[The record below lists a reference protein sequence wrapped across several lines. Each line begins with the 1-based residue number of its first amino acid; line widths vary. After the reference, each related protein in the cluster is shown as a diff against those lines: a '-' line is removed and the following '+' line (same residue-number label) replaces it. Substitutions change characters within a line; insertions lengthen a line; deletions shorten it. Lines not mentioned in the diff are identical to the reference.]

1 MKLKSLFAGFLLGI
15 LFLSARADEGMWLPM
30 LIGKNYEQMKKQGF
44 RLTADDLYN
53 INQASLKDAIVW
65 FNGGCTGEIV
75 SKQGMIF
82 TNHHCGYDAIAANS
96 TPADNILDNG
106 WWAPTMTAEKPIKDM
121 WVSILVRMEDVTGR
135 VQEGLAGVPEKD
147 RNKKLMEI
155 NKKIVEEVTKGTGYD
170 ARVSEYYRGNAYYL
184 LIFEKFNDV
193 RLVGTPPQSIGKF
206 GGDTDN
212 WVWPRHTGDF
222 SVFRVYANKE
232 NKPAAFS
239 NDNVPYVPKRH
250 LPVSIK
256 GVKNN
261 DFAMVYGFP
270 GRTNR
275 YETSMG
281 VKLAVEKVN
290 PTIVKLRDI
299 RLSNWKKQMDA
310 NVDHRLKLSSMYA
323 SVANYWKYFIG
334 QTEQMQRLK
343 VYESKMATEAK
354 FQDWANGKKE
364 YQSLLAD
371 WKVAYGNWEK
381 YAVHSTYMNEGIMA
395 STSWTRFALQMKGLS
410 EALTKNDAES
420 IKKAT
425 EGLKKAAEG
434 LKSNAFREPS
444 DRAILAAILV
454 QFYQDIPA
462 DQHPA
467 VLKEVFK
474 SSDNLAVQAEKY
486 VNKLYSKSVLVNADK
501 AMAFLEKPN
510 AKALEADPAYKLI
523 NGFVSNF
530 NDNISKYAME
540 FNAMNGTNMRLFIK
554 GMMEMNPNTMFYPDA
569 NSTLRITYGNVQ
581 DYQPRDGVTYNITT
595 NIDGVAEKYKAGDD
609 EFDLPKNFLEL
620 VKKRDFGPYAENGT
634 IPVAF
639 ITNNDITGGNS
650 GSPVINGDGELIG
663 LAFDGNWEA
672 MSGDIVFDK
681 KYKRTICVDARYVL
695 WCIEKLGNAPHIVK
709 ELDVR
714 K

>member
-1 MKLKSLFAGFLLGI
+1 MKLKSLLAGLLLGVMM
-15 LFLSARADEGMWLPM
+15 LSARADEGMWLPM

-65 FNGGCTGEIV
+65 FNGGCTGELV

-82 TNHHCGYDAIAANS
+82 TNHHCGYDAIASNS

-106 WWAPTMTAEKPIKDM
+106 WWAPSQKDEKPIKDM

-135 VQEGLAGVPEKD
+135 VQTELAGVSEKD
-147 RNKKLMEI
+147 RSKKLMEI
-155 NKKIVEEVTKGTGYD
+155 NKKIVEEVTKGNGYD

-184 LIFEKFNDV
+184 LIFEKFTDV
-193 RLVGTPPQSIGKF
+193 RLVGTPPQSVGKF

-222 SVFRVYANKE
+222 SVFRVYSNKE

-239 NDNVPYVPKRH
+239 NDNIPYTPKRH

-281 VKLAVEKVN
+281 VKLAIDKVN

-310 NVDHRLKLSSMYA
+310 NVDHRLKLSAMYA
-323 SVANYWKYFIG
+323 QVANYWKYFIG
-334 QTEQMQRLK
+334 QTEQMKRLK
-343 VYESKMATEAK
+343 VYDTKLENESKFNSWAK
-354 FQDWANGKKE
+354 GKKE
-364 YQSLLAD
+364 YETLFAD
-371 WKVAYGNWEK
+371 WSKAYETWEK
-381 YAVHSTYMNEGIMA
+381 YAAHSTYMNEGILA
-395 STSWTRFALQMKGLS
+395 STSWARFALSMKSLD

-425 EGLKKAAEG
+425 ENMKKAAEAM
-434 LKSNAFREPS
+434 KANAFREPS
-444 DRAILAAILV
+444 DRLILAAVLV
-454 QFYQDIPA
+454 NFYKDIPA
-462 DQHPA
+462 DQHPTI
-467 VLKEVFK
+467 LKEVFK
-474 SSDNLAVQAEKY
+474 SSENLEAQATKF
-486 VNKLYSKSVLVNADK
+486 VDKLYAKSNLVSADK
-501 AMAFLEKPN
+501 ALNFLEKAN
-510 AKALEADPAYKLI
+510 SKAIQNDLAYKLI
-523 NGFVSNF
+523 VGFVNNF

-540 FNAMNGTNMRLFIK
+540 FNTINATNMRLFIK
-554 GMMEMNPNTMFYPDA
+554 GMMEMNPNTMYYPDA
-569 NSTLRITYGNVQ
+569 NSTIRITYGNVQ

-595 NIDGVAEKYKAGDD
+595 NIDGVIEKYVAGDD
-609 EFDLPKNFLEL
+609 EFDLPKNYIEL
-620 VKKRDFGPYAENGT
+620 VKKRDFGQYAENGT